1 MDGQSI
7 LVFVLMIAGL
17 LVGIFSGYYLFI
29 ILGGLG
35 LIFGYLFWSETV
47 INLVTTSAFTAMQ
60 NYTMLAVPLF
70 IFMGNIME
78 KSGLAHKIF
87 HSLSILL
94 GKLKGGLAVSALL
107 ISLLF
112 AASTGIVGATV
123 VTMGLLFLPA
133 MLERKYDVKL
143 ATGVITSGGTLGILI
158 PPSIMLIVYGPLAQI
173 SVGQLFYA
181 VLIPGI
187 LLGITYIGYVL
198 IVAHVKPDSAPAI
211 PEEELAQY
219 TLKDKLI
226 GILHILPIAVIILSV
241 LGSIWF
247 GVAPPTEAAA
257 LGSLAAMIVALCYG
271 KLSFTVLKETLYNTL
286 QTTSMIYAILFL
298 GTFFVSVF
306 MRLGGGDVVEQAF
319 TSLPFN
325 KWMILALMLLVV
337 FILGL
342 LMDWVASILIIVPI
356 FTPIATGLGFDPIW
370 FAAMICIMYQTSFIT
385 PPFAPALFYL
395 KGVAPKTVKTKDIMN
410 GAWPF
415 VCLQLLVLILC
426 AIFPELIL
434 WLPSKII
441 G

>member
-1 MDGQSI
+1 
-7 LVFVLMIAGL
+7 
-17 LVGIFSGYYLFI
+17 
-29 ILGGLG
+29 
-35 LIFGYLFWSETV
+35 
-47 INLVTTSAFTAMQ
+47 
-60 NYTMLAVPLF
+60 
-70 IFMGNIME
+70 
-78 KSGLAHKIF
+78 
-87 HSLSILL
+87 
-94 GKLKGGLAVSALL
+94 
-107 ISLLF
+107 
-112 AASTGIVGATV
+112 
-123 VTMGLLFLPA
+123 
-133 MLERKYDVKL
+133 
-143 ATGVITSGGTLGILI
+143 
-158 PPSIMLIVYGPLAQI
+158 
-173 SVGQLFYA
+173 
-181 VLIPGI
+181 
-187 LLGITYIGYVL
+187 
-198 IVAHVKPDSAPAI
+198 
-211 PEEELAQY
+211 
-219 TLKDKLI
+219 
-226 GILHILPIAVIILSV
+226 
-241 LGSIWF
+241 
-247 GVAPPTEAAA
+247 
-257 LGSLAAMIVALCYG
+257 
-271 KLSFTVLKETLYNTL
+271 VLKETLYNTL

-395 KGVAPKTVKTKDIMN
+395 KGVAPKTVKTSDIMN

>member
-1 MDGQSI
+1 MDGYSLFI
-7 LVFVLMIAGL
+7 FVLMIVGL
-17 LVGIFSGYYLFI
+17 LIGIFSGYYLFI
-29 ILGGLG
+29 VLGGLG

-47 INLVTTSAFTAMQ
+47 INLLTTSAFTAMQ

-94 GKLKGGLAVSALL
+94 GRIKGGLAVAALL

-143 ATGVITSGGTLGILI
+143 ATGVISSGGTLGILI

-181 VLIPGI
+181 VLVPGI
-187 LLGITYIGYVL
+187 LLGFVYIIYVL
-198 IVAHVKPDSAPAI
+198 IIAHVKPGTAPAI

-247 GVAPPTEAAA
+247 GIAPPTEAAA
-257 LGSLAAMIVALCYG
+257 LGSLAAMVVALCYG
-271 KLSFTVLKETLYNTL
+271 KLNFKVLKETLYNTL
-286 QTTSMIYAILFL
+286 QTTSMIYAILFM

-319 TSLPFN
+319 TSLPFG
-325 KWMILALMLLVV
+325 KWVIFALMLLVV

-356 FTPIATGLGFDPIW
+356 FTPIALSLGFDPIW

-395 KGVAPKTVKTKDIMN
+395 KGVAPKTVKTSDIMN

-415 VCLQLLVLILC
+415 VFLQLLVLVLC
-426 AIFPELIL
+426 AIFPQLIL